1 MNREARTSF
10 TAPVVSTEEEAGG
23 AAARAGAVWLG
34 GAADTGDE
42 VVVEAVAG
50 AAVIP
55 LERAVVT
62 SEARMRP
69 LGPETSPCAVKADRS
84 SPASLASLRAKGE
97 ATTRPPPP
105 APVAEEPPVVAG
117 DDAAGSG
124 VCVTGA
130 EGAGTAAGA
139 AAGGAAAG
147 DPPPTSCRENVEKAD
162 TSEASSTVTI
172 IG

>member
-10 TAPVVSTEEEAGG
+10 AAPVVSTEDGAGG

-34 GAADTGDE
+34 GAADTRDVEG
-42 VVVEAVAG
+42 VEAGAR

-97 ATTRPPPP
+97 ATTRPSPPP
-105 APVAEEPPVVAG
+105 PVAEEPPVVAG

-124 VCVTGA
+124 VCVTGPEA
-130 EGAGTAAGA
+130 AGGATGA

-147 DPPPTSCRENVEKAD
+147 DPTPTSCSEKVEKAD